1 MNHPTSTPIV
11 DTTPD
16 VSHLSAAC
24 TDATSRDFECTEGCG
39 ETWEYT
45 EADECS
51 ACGAK
56 LIARHG
62 EERHREIDES
72 SACEGFVSGDG
83 PMFNY
88 LYPLDECPSDDEIK
102 DALADLPLCVV
113 TMLDEYNNY
122 SSGPKAYLGLT
133 GGGMN
138 MAWYICTAY
147 VRLGYLPPLAYCDLP
162 KFAGMTLTDER
173 RLVLAACKATAEIE
187 ARTAQGVGDR
197 LTDLEAE
204 LSQPGQQS

>member
-1 MNHPTSTPIV
+1 MATAAQSKPIHERP
-11 DTTPD
+11 DT
-16 VSHLSAAC
+16 SHLSAAC
-24 TDATSRDFECTEGCG
+24 TDATSLAFECSEGRG
-39 ETWEYT
+39 ERWEYT

-72 SACEGFVSGDG
+72 SDCEGFLSGDG

-88 LYPLDECPSDDEIK
+88 LYPLDEGPSDDEIK

-113 TMLDEYNNY
+113 TMVDEYDNY
-122 SSGPKAYLGLT
+122 GSGPKAYLALT

-173 RLVLAACKATAEIE
+173 RLVLAACRATAEIE
-187 ARTAQGVGDR
+187 ARTAQFVRER

-204 LSQPGQQS
+204 LEQRGA